1 MILNFQM
8 LRAFVLL
15 DIDGVLLPFGD
26 GVSDD
31 SDFDFKESC
40 LGALS
45 KIINATKATIVLS
58 STWRAVPSSQAHII
72 SEFKR

>member
-1 MILNFQM
+1 M

-26 GVSDD
+26 GVSNDDD
-31 SDFDFKESC
+31 SNFDFKESC
-40 LGALS
+40 LSALS
-45 KIINATKATIVLS
+45 KIISATAATIVLS